1 MTAAQSM
8 RSIIRAQKRFTII
21 LTLKVRHVSLPLNH
35 SRHRLV
41 SFTHLSA
48 GAITLT

>member
-8 RSIIRAQKRFTII
+8 RSIIKVQKQFTTI
-21 LTLKVRHVSLPLNH
+21 LTLKVQHRSLPLNH